1 MGLITYSPCDHHVTW
16 HNVDYHMTYS
26 IAPSDVAYPSNIAI
40 SSDISTIAD
49 RCCYDTDAI
58 RRETKYIIVPR
69 NCPNCGAPGSDT
81 KSECPY
87 CGTPYTF
94 EWR

>member
-1 MGLITYSPCDHHVTW
+1 MGYLPYTQCDDHVT
-16 HNVDYHMTYS
+16 YHKLDCCMTYS
-26 IAPSDVAYPSNIAI
+26 ITPSDVAYPSNIAV
-40 SSDISTIAD
+40 SSDISTIDD
-49 RCCYDTDAI
+49 RYWDDTI
-58 RRETKYIIVPR
+58 RRETKHIIVPR

-81 KSECPY
+81 ESECPY